1 MKNHV
6 WRPLYVAIC
15 IVGIVLL
22 ARTVLVPKDYGTHE
36 QGYMYG
42 THRKGSVDEWKAV
55 TVKYKGSEACKD
67 CHGDRYAEI
76 MGASH
81 AAISCENCHGP
92 LREHPENP
100 AKLTVDRSRA
110 LCIRCHA
117 KLPYAGSNRG
127 SIPGI
132 DPEKHNVDIECVT
145 CHSPH
150 KPTIPGAE
158 NPNREVKK

>member
-15 IVGIVLL
+15 IVVIVLL

-42 THRKGSVDEWKAV
+42 THRKGSIDDWKSM
-55 TVKYKGSEACKD
+55 TVKYKGSETCKE
-67 CHGDRYAEI
+67 CHSDRFAEHAS
-76 MGASH
+76 GAH
-81 AAISCENCHGP
+81 AVISCENCHGP
-92 LREHPENP
+92 RGEHPENP
-100 AKLTVDRSRA
+100 PKLVIDKSRA

-117 KLPYAGSNRG
+117 KLPYPGSPRG
-127 SIPGI
+127 SLPGI
-132 DPEKHNVDIECVT
+132 DPETHNTGLDCVT

-150 KPTIPGAE
+150 KPQIPGFE
-158 NPNREVKK
+158 DSKPEVKK